1 MKLRN
6 LQRQINKIKNLDV
19 LKQGAENSIPLYVYY
34 YKKIP
39 SIRII
44 NCTLSYNHLFEKLKD
59 NYELI
64 SENHYRHSNPVEAIF
79 KDDKKEV
86 LISLST
92 FGGGKTTVVNFCYNI
107 NKPPKKDLKYIEKN
121 KLTIED
127 PSLIYFMVNDSAG
140 LSLEAV
146 EYKKKHIDIKQNYNE
161 DLYDLNSKIIDDLSS
176 DKSGVHIFH
185 GVPGSGKSTYIKYL
199 INNVDKKFIYC
210 PSSITFQLS
219 DPAFIKLMVRH
230 GERCV
235 LIIEDAE
242 EALVSQGSNRNSAV
256 TNLLNLSDG
265 IIGDALRIQ
274 IITTFNT
281 NFKNIDPA
289 ILRKG
294 RLLSLYEFKELE
306 IEKAQNLLTSL
317 GLQDTVTRPMTLADI
332 YNYNSDNFVMH
343 DKKIGL

>member
-1 MKLRN
+1 MKLKK
-6 LQRQINKIKNLDV
+6 LQHQINEIKNLDV
-19 LKQGAENSIPLYVYY
+19 LRQGTENSVSLYIYY
-34 YKKIP
+34 YKNIP
-39 SIRII
+39 SIRTI

-64 SENHYRHSNPVEAIF
+64 SENHYRHNNPAEAIF

-92 FGGGKTTVVNFCYNI
+92 FGGETVVVKFCYNI
-107 NKPPKKDLKYIEKN
+107 HKPPKKDLKYIEKN
-121 KLTIED
+121 KLTTED
-127 PSLIYFMVNDSAG
+127 PSLVYFMVNDLAG

-161 DLYDLNSKIIDDLSS
+161 DLYDLTPKIINDLSS

-199 INNVDKKFIYC
+199 INNVKKKFVYC
-210 PSSITFQLS
+210 PSSVTFQLS
-219 DPAFIKLMVRH
+219 DPNFIKLMVRQ
-230 GERCV
+230 GEGCV

-242 EALVSQGSNRNSAV
+242 EALVEQGSSRNSAV

-281 NFKNIDPA
+281 DFKNIDPA

-306 IEKAQNLLTSL
+306 VEKAQNLLTSL
-317 GLQDTVTRPMTLADI
+317 GSQETITRPMTLADI
-332 YNYNSDNFVMH
+332 YNYDSTDYMIHN
-343 DKKIGL
+343 KKIGL

>member
-1 MKLRN
+1 MKLKN
-6 LQRQINKIKNLDV
+6 LQRQINKSKNLDV
-19 LKQGAENSIPLYVYY
+19 LSQGAENSVSLYVYY
-34 YKKIP
+34 YKNIP
-39 SIRII
+39 SIRTIHCI
-44 NCTLSYNHLFEKLKD
+44 LSYNQLFEKLKD

-64 SENHYRHSNPVEAIF
+64 NESHYRNNNPVEATF
-79 KDDKKEV
+79 KDDKNEV

-92 FGGGKTTVVNFCYNI
+92 FGGESTVVKFCYNI
-107 NKPPKKDLKYIEKN
+107 HKPPKKDLEYIEKN
-121 KLTIED
+121 KVAVEN
-127 PSLIYFMVNDSAG
+127 PSLVYFMVNDPTG

-146 EYKKKHIDIKQNYNE
+146 EYKKKHIDIEQNYNE
-161 DLYDLNSKIIDDLSS
+161 DFYDLNPKIIDDLSS

-199 INNVDKKFIYC
+199 INNVKKKFIYC
-210 PSSITFQLS
+210 PSSVTFQLS
-219 DPAFIKLMVRH
+219 DPNFIKLMVRH
-230 GERCV
+230 GEKCV

-242 EALVSQGSNRNSAV
+242 EALVEQGSSRNSAV

-281 NFKNIDPA
+281 DFKNIDPA

-306 IEKAQNLLTSL
+306 VEKAQNLLTSL
-317 GLQDTVTRPMTLADI
+317 GSQDTITKPMSLADI
-332 YNYNSDNFVMH
+332 YNYNSADYVMH
-343 DKKIGL
+343 NKKIGL

>member
-1 MKLRN
+1 MKLKN
-6 LQRQINKIKNLDV
+6 LQRQINEIKNLGV
-19 LKQGAENSIPLYVYY
+19 LTQGTENTIPLYIYY
-34 YKKIP
+34 YKNIP
-39 SIRII
+39 SIKTSH
-44 NCTLSYNHLFEKLKD
+44 CSLSYNHLFEKLKD
-59 NYELI
+59 KYELI
-64 SENHYRHSNPVEAIF
+64 SENYYRNNDPVEAIF

-86 LISLST
+86 LISLSI
-92 FGGGKTTVVNFCYNI
+92 FGGGETTLVKFCYNI
-107 NKPPKKDLKYIEKN
+107 HKPPKKDLKYIEKN
-121 KLTIED
+121 KVTIED

-161 DLYDLNSKIIDDLSS
+161 DFYDLNPKIIDDLSG

-199 INNVDKKFIYC
+199 INNVKKKFIYC
-210 PSSITFQLS
+210 PSSVTFQLS
-219 DPAFIKLMVRH
+219 DPNFIRLMVRH
-230 GERCV
+230 GEKCV

-242 EALVSQGSNRNSAV
+242 EALVGQGSNRNSAV

-265 IIGDALRIQ
+265 IIGDVLRIQ

-281 NFKNIDPA
+281 DFKNIDPA

-306 IEKAQNLLTSL
+306 TEKAQSLLTSL
-317 GLQDTVTRPMTLADI
+317 GSQDIITKPMSLADI
-332 YNYNSDNFVMH
+332 YNYNSTDYAIH

>member
-1 MKLRN
+1 MKLKN
-6 LQRQINKIKNLDV
+6 LQRQINEIKNLDV
-19 LKQGAENSIPLYVYY
+19 LTQGTENTIPLYVYY
-34 YKKIP
+34 YKNIP
-39 SIRII
+39 SIKASH
-44 NCTLSYNHLFEKLKD
+44 CSLSYNHLFEKLKD

-64 SENHYRHSNPVEAIF
+64 SENHYRNNDPVEAIF

-92 FGGGKTTVVNFCYNI
+92 FTGETTVVKFCYNI
-107 NKPPKKDLKYIEKN
+107 HKPPKKDLKYIEKY
-121 KLTIED
+121 KVAIEN
-127 PSLIYFMVNDSAG
+127 PSLVYFMVNEPTG

-146 EYKKKHIDIKQNYNE
+146 EYKKKHIDIEQNYNE
-161 DLYDLNSKIIDDLSS
+161 DFYDLNPKIIDDLSD

-199 INNVDKKFIYC
+199 INNVKKKFIYC
-210 PSSITFQLS
+210 PSSVTFQLS
-219 DPAFIKLMVRH
+219 DPNFIKLMVRQ
-230 GERCV
+230 GEKCV

-242 EALVSQGSNRNSAV
+242 EALVGQGSSRNSAV

-281 NFKNIDPA
+281 DFKNIDPA

-306 IEKAQNLLTSL
+306 VEKAQSLLTSL
-317 GLQDTVTRPMTLADI
+317 GSQEIITKPMSLADI
-332 YNYNSDNFVMH
+332 YNYDSDDYAIH

>member
-1 MKLRN
+1 MKLKK
-6 LQRQINKIKNLDV
+6 LQRQINKFKNLDV
-19 LKQGAENSIPLYVYY
+19 LRQGTENTVPLYVYY
-34 YKKIP
+34 YKNIP
-39 SIRII
+39 SIKAIH
-44 NCTLSYNHLFEKLKD
+44 CTLSYNYLFEKLK
-59 NYELI
+59 NKYELV
-64 SENHYRHSNPVEAIF
+64 SVNHYRHNNPVEAIF

-86 LISLST
+86 LISLSIY
-92 FGGGKTTVVNFCYNI
+92 GEGETTIVKFCYNI
-107 NKPPKKDLKYIEKN
+107 NKPPKKDLKCIEKN
-121 KLTIED
+121 KVTIED
-127 PSLIYFMVNDSAG
+127 PSLVYFMVNDSAG

-161 DLYDLNSKIIDDLSS
+161 DFYDLNPKIIDDLSS

-199 INNVDKKFIYC
+199 INNVKKRFIYC
-210 PSSITFQLS
+210 PSSVTFQLS
-219 DPAFIKLMVRH
+219 DPNFIKLMVRH

-242 EALVSQGSNRNSAV
+242 EALVGQGSNRNSAV

-317 GLQDTVTRPMTLADI
+317 GSQDTITKPMTLADI

>member
-1 MKLRN
+1 MKLKK
-6 LQRQINKIKNLDV
+6 LHRQITKDKNLDI
-19 LKQGAENSIPLYVYY
+19 LIQGTENNVALYVYY
-34 YKKIP
+34 YKNIP
-39 SIRII
+39 SIKTIY
-44 NCTLSYNHLFEKLKD
+44 CTLSYNYLFEKLKD
-59 NYELI
+59 KYELI
-64 SENHYRHSNPVEAIF
+64 SENHYRNNNPVEAVF
-79 KDDKKEV
+79 KDDKNEV
-86 LISLST
+86 LISLSV
-92 FGGGKTTVVNFCYNI
+92 FGGGETTIVKFCYNI
-107 NKPPKKDLKYIEKN
+107 NKPLKKDLKYIEDN
-121 KLTIED
+121 KAAIKD
-127 PSLIYFMVNDSAG
+127 PSLIYFMVNDPMG

-146 EYKKKHIDIKQNYNE
+146 EYKKKHINIKQNYNE
-161 DLYDLNSKIIDDLSS
+161 DFYNLNPKIIDDLSS

-199 INNVDKKFIYC
+199 INNVKKKFIYC
-210 PSSITFQLS
+210 PSSVTFQLS
-219 DPAFIKLMVRH
+219 DPNFIKLMVRQ
-230 GERCV
+230 GEGCV

-242 EALVSQGSNRNSAV
+242 EALVEQGSSRNSAV

-281 NFKNIDPA
+281 DFKNIDPA

-317 GLQDTVTRPMTLADI
+317 GSQETITRPMTLADI
-332 YNYNSDNFVMH
+332 YNYNSTDYAIH

>member
-1 MKLRN
+1 MKLKN
-6 LQRQINKIKNLDV
+6 LQKQLNEIKNLDV
-19 LKQGAENSIPLYVYY
+19 LRQGTDNTTPLYIYY
-34 YKKIP
+34 YKNIP
-39 SIRII
+39 SVKAIH
-44 NCTLSYNHLFEKLKD
+44 CTLSYNYLVEKLKD
-59 NYELI
+59 KYELI
-64 SENHYRHSNPVEAIF
+64 SENYYRRNNPVEAIF
-79 KDDKKEV
+79 KDDKTEV
-86 LISLST
+86 LISLSI
-92 FGGGKTTVVNFCYNI
+92 FGEGDTSIVKFCYNI
-107 NKPPKKDLKYIEKN
+107 HKPPKKDLKYIEKN
-121 KLTIED
+121 KVTIED

-161 DLYDLNSKIIDDLSS
+161 DFYDLNPKIIDDLSS

-199 INNVDKKFIYC
+199 INNVKKKFIYC
-210 PSSITFQLS
+210 PSSVTFQLS
-219 DPAFIKLMVRH
+219 DPNFIKLMVRH
-230 GERCV
+230 GEGCV

-242 EALVSQGSNRNSAV
+242 EALVEQGSNRNSAV

-265 IIGDALRIQ
+265 IIGDALKIQ

-281 NFKNIDPA
+281 DFKNIDPA

-306 IEKAQNLLTSL
+306 IEKAQSLLTSL
-317 GLQDTVTRPMTLADI
+317 GSQDTVTRPMSLADI
-332 YNYNSDNFVMH
+332 YNYNSTDYVIH

>member
-1 MKLRN
+1 MKLKN
-6 LQRQINKIKNLDV
+6 LQRQINKIKNLNV
-19 LKQGAENSIPLYVYY
+19 LSQGAENSVPLYVYY
-34 YKKIP
+34 YKNIP
-39 SIRII
+39 SIKTIH
-44 NCTLSYNHLFEKLKD
+44 CTLSYNYLFEKLKD
-59 NYELI
+59 KYELI
-64 SENHYRHSNPVEAIF
+64 SENHYRNNNPVEANF
-79 KDDKKEV
+79 KDDKNEV
-86 LISLST
+86 LISLSSYV
-92 FGGGKTTVVNFCYNI
+92 GGETTIVKFCYNI
-107 NKPPKKDLKYIEKN
+107 HKPPKKDLKYIEKN
-121 KLTIED
+121 KTTIED
-127 PSLIYFMVNDSAG
+127 PSLVYFMVSDVTG

-146 EYKKKHIDIKQNYNE
+146 AYKKKHIDIKQNYNE
-161 DLYDLNSKIIDDLSS
+161 DFYDLNPKIIDDLSS

-199 INNVDKKFIYC
+199 INNVDKRFIYC

-219 DPAFIKLMVRH
+219 DPNFIKLMVRQ
-230 GERCV
+230 GEGCV

-242 EALVSQGSNRNSAV
+242 EALVGQGSSRNSAV

-281 NFKNIDPA
+281 DFKNIDPA

-317 GLQDTVTRPMTLADI
+317 GSQDTITRPMSLADI
-332 YNYNSDNFVMH
+332 YNYNSADYAIH